1 MLNKINLRGVVEREE
16 AAIGVFVTLEEPSK
30 DMVTEAVSAGF
41 YHSNLWQKDYPRVQ
55 ILTIEDLL
63 DGKGIDMPPY
73 SASQT
78 FKKAEK
84 VRKSTGKQGE
94 LGI

>member
-1 MLNKINLRGVVEREE
+1 MSKPITQNTLFHGNNPPILRE
-16 AAIGVFVTLEEPSK
+16 
-30 DMVTEAVSAGF
+30 
-41 YHSNLWQKDYPRVQ
+41 
-55 ILTIEDLL
+55 
-63 DGKGIDMPPY
+63 IDMPPY